1 MAESPIRLELF
12 AADTRTATE
21 VPMAA
26 SGVAAGFPSPA
37 DDHPAMSLDLNRLV
51 VRNPSSTFFVRVA
64 GDSMRDAG
72 IDDGDLLAVDKSLE
86 AHDGSIAVCFLD
98 GEFTLKRVRIEGGK
112 LQLAPANDRYRPI
125 EVHPEEDFAVWGVVT
140 YVIKKL
146 G

>member
-1 MAESPIRLELF
+1 MEESPVRLELF
-12 AADTRTATE
+12 APDTRTPTE
-21 VPMAA
+21 LPMAA

-37 DDHPAMSLDLNRLV
+37 DDAPTHSLDLNRLV

-86 AHDGSIAVCFLD
+86 AEDGTIAVCFLD
-98 GEFTLKRVRIEGGK
+98 GEFTLKRVRIERGR
-112 LQLAPANDRYRPI
+112 LLLIPANARYRPI
-125 EVHPEEDFAVWGVVT
+125 EVSPEEEFAVWGVVT

-146 G
+146 R

>member
-1 MAESPIRLELF
+1 MKESSIRLELF
-12 AADTRTATE
+12 APDTRTPAE
-21 VPMAA
+21 LPMAA

-37 DDHPAMSLDLNRLV
+37 DDAPAHSLDLNRLV

-86 AHDGSIAVCFLD
+86 AEDGTIAVCFLD
-98 GEFTLKRVRIEGGK
+98 GEFTLKRVRIERGR
-112 LQLAPANDRYRPI
+112 LLLVPANARYRPI
-125 EVHPEEDFAVWGVVT
+125 EVSPEEEFAVWGVVT

-146 G
+146 R